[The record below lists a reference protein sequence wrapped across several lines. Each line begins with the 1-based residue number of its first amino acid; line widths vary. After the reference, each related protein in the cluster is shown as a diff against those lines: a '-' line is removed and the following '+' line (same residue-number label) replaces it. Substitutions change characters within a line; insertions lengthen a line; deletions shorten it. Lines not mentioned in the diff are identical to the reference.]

1 METRDKQFREI
12 MKSYRPEK
20 APVDFT
26 KMVMEE
32 VHRHPVLG
40 AAYEP
45 VFGKWFLRLLGALF
59 AAFIAY
65 ASFST
70 APGSADAE
78 PSRINSLFSGVPK
91 PDLTGL
97 SAAGENVAG
106 WFGQVPSVVFF
117 ALIAAT
123 LLLGFDWLLQRRHQR
138 S

>member
-1 METRDKQFREI
+1 METRDMQFREI
-12 MKSYRPEK
+12 MKSYRPGK

-32 VHRHPVLG
+32 VHRQPVLG

-45 VFGKWFLRLLGALF
+45 VFGKWFLRLLGVLF
-59 AAFIAY
+59 AAFIGY

-70 APGSADAE
+70 APGRSAAE
-78 PSRINSLFSGVPK
+78 PSRIGSLFSGVPK

-123 LLLGFDWLLQRRHQR
+123 LLLGFDWLLQRRHQ
-138 S
+138 SS